1 MEIVK
6 AYTSSRD
13 KAIEN
18 HVHPLPTR
26 EKDKRK

>member
-6 AYTSSRD
+6 AYTGSRD
-13 KAIEN
+13 KAIQN

-26 EKDKRK
+26 EENKRK